1 MTFDLLIKNATVL
14 DPSRDIHEKKDIGVA
29 SGKIRS
35 IENSI
40 PDSNIPFTELIRHK
54 FFMGKLTS
62 D

>member
-35 IENSI
+35 I
-40 PDSNIPFTELIRHK
+40 F
-54 FFMGKLTS
+54 
-62 D
+62 